1 MHTFFDDYAIVY
13 TFSRKVTWTLSPF
26 QLLLYKSSICI
37 LYLHIVD
44 VLGAKYWSIITNRLS
59 FCKYILYWWPVGDV
73 NSIGCYGGG
82 RRSSPPE
89 LLLDKGVLKLCNMFT
104 GEHPRWSVISIKLQS
119 NFAEIKLRHGC
130 YPVNFLQIFRKTF
143 PKNNFGGLLL

>member
-26 QLLLYKSSICI
+26 QQLLYKSSMHSIFTYCGC
-37 LYLHIVD
+37 VRCE
-44 VLGAKYWSIITNRLS
+44 VLINNNRLS
-59 FCKYILYWWPVGDV
+59 FCKYILYWWPVGDA

-104 GEHPRWSVISIKLQS
+104 REHPRWSVISIKLQS